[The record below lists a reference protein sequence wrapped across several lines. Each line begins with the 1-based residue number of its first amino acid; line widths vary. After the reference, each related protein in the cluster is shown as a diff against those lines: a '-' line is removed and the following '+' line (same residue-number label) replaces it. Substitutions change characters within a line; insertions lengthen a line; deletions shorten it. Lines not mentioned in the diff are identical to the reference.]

1 MWFLQ
6 SGKWGFRED
15 LGRAE
20 AYNCGDFTCHRTLE
34 SDTRL
39 NVFYEEDGGFKV
51 GHVMAET
58 EASYQVEAAHGKRS
72 KIKAAN
78 VLLKFERPAL
88 TEFLPLAE
96 TEAAA
101 LDLDFLWEVAPKEE
115 FGADGM
121 AAEYYGRAPVPVE
134 YAALVMRLHGA
145 PIYFHKKG
153 KGRYKA
159 APAEAL
165 KAALASIE
173 RKKREA
179 ELQAQYAAQLARFEV
194 PEALLPLV
202 PQLLYAPDKQS
213 TAFKALESACA
224 QTVLTPQVLL
234 HRAGALASAYD
245 FYLGRFLHEHFPE
258 RLGGRGF
265 PDINLEEALVPMIS
279 GMVPDEKS
287 GGAMSAPS
295 AMGAMAWPASD
306 NGPAFS
312 IDDSATTEIDDALSV
327 KPVRAGVTRVGIHIA
342 APGLGFAP
350 GTPVD
355 DIARRRMSTVYM
367 PGDKITML
375 PDAVVERFTLMA
387 GRRMPAVSLYVDVNE
402 TDGAVIAMKSCV
414 DTIEI
419 AANLRHDVLDA
430 EVTQANLESG
440 GGDFPFKPELQFLWR
455 FANAQEQVRGRPST
469 AAHMRDYS
477 FKVDWPPAGAVAGNA
492 ATSRV
497 TITERKRG
505 APLDKIVS
513 ELMILA
519 NSTWGKLLAD
529 QGAAG
534 IYRVKTGVGIQGKVR
549 MTSAPAPHIGLGVT
563 HYAWSSSPLRRY
575 VDLVNQWQLIAVL
588 TPDAG
593 AADDTGSAALARK
606 PPFAAK
612 SEQLLGAIAAFDAA
626 YTAYAEFQDTME
638 RYWCLKWLEQQGRVR
653 ADDSS
658 AALPGVVMRDGIV
671 RLDELPLRLT
681 VAGLPALAQGARV
694 AVQIRAV
701 DEWRLSIDAAFAGVL
716 DAAPAVPPADAEDAD
731 GDGDDTDGG
740 GVAEDASNG
749 DASKG
754 NASNG
759 EGANGVGGAD
769 DVNCAEAGSGAAV
782 NSPQQGGAIASAQV
796 SNI

>member
-1 MWFLQ
+1 M
-6 SGKWGFRED
+6 
-15 LGRAE
+15 RAKYERGE
-20 AYNCGDFTCHRTLE
+20 AYNCGDFNRDSSATPARSQRAPQRTPLRRQRPE
-34 SDTRL
+34 SDKLL

-72 KIKAAN
+72 KIKAAS

-88 TEFLPLAE
+88 TELLPLAE
-96 TEAAA
+96 AEAAG

-165 KAALASIE
+165 KAALASVE
-173 RKKREA
+173 RRQREA
-179 ELQAQYAAQLARFEV
+179 ELGAQYCAQLVRFEV

-213 TAFKALESACA
+213 LAFKALESACA

-245 FYLGRFLHEHFPE
+245 FYLGRFLHEHFPQ

-265 PDINLEEALVPMIS
+265 PEVSLEEALVPTACGQGQEENLDGGVVN
-279 GMVPDEKS
+279 GMAHTLPR
-287 GGAMSAPS
+287 
-295 AMGAMAWPASD
+295 SD

-355 DIARRRMSTVYM
+355 DIARRRLSTVYM

-387 GRRMPAVSLYVDVNE
+387 GRRMPAVSLYVDVNDA
-402 TDGAVIAMKSCV
+402 DGSVIAMKSCV

-430 EVTQANLESG
+430 EVTQAHLESG
-440 GGDFPFKPELQFLWR
+440 GGDFPFKPALQFLWR
-455 FANAQEQVRGRPST
+455 FANAQEQVRGRPSA
-469 AAHMRDYS
+469 AAHMRDYA
-477 FKVDWPPAGAVAGNA
+477 FKVDWEHRRSV
-492 ATSRV
+492 S
-497 TITERKRG
+497 ITLRRRG

-529 QGAAG
+529 KGAAG

-549 MTSAPAPHIGLGVT
+549 MTSVPAPHIGLGVT

-588 TPDAG
+588 MADAG
-593 AADDTGSAALARK
+593 AVAATTAGTAPGGAALATAK
-606 PPFAAK
+606 PPFAAS

-638 RYWCLKWLEQQGRVR
+638 RYWCLKWLEQEGRVR
-653 ADDSS
+653 ADDAS
-658 AALPGVVMRDGIV
+658 AAMPGVVMRDGIV
-671 RLDELPLRLT
+671 RLDDLPLRLT
-681 VAGLPALAQGARV
+681 VAGLPALLPGARV

-716 DAAPAVPPADAEDAD
+716 ADAPVLAVGQIAAIDELPEGEGD
-731 GDGDDTDGG
+731 GDGEGEGEGEGEGVGEGVDG
-740 GVAEDASNG
+740 ADA
-749 DASKG
+749 AVRVQ
-754 NASNG
+754 
-759 EGANGVGGAD
+759 GANGV
-769 DVNCAEAGSGAAV
+769 AAA
-782 NSPQQGGAIASAQV
+782 PASHLHEGD
-796 SNI
+796 I

>member
-1 MWFLQ
+1 
-6 SGKWGFRED
+6 
-15 LGRAE
+15 
-20 AYNCGDFTCHRTLE
+20 
-34 SDTRL
+34 
-39 NVFYEEDGGFKV
+39 
-51 GHVMAET
+51 MAET

-96 TEAAA
+96 MEAAG

-134 YAALVMRLHGA
+134 SAALMMRLHGA
-145 PIYFHKKG
+145 PVYFHKKG

-159 APAEAL
+159 APAETL

-265 PDINLEEALVPMIS
+265 PAIDVEEALVPTVCGPGVNENVAGDVAGDVASDAAGNAASDTQDGAAGGVS
-279 GMVPDEKS
+279 GAAYPL
-287 GGAMSAPS
+287 PR
-295 AMGAMAWPASD
+295 SD

-327 KPVRAGVTRVGIHIA
+327 QPVRAGVTRVGIHIA

-350 GTPVD
+350 GTPLD
-355 DIARRRMSTVYM
+355 DIARRRLSTVYM
-367 PGDKITML
+367 PGGKITML

-387 GRRMPAVSLYVDVNE
+387 GRRMPAVSLYVDVND
-402 TDGAVIAMKSCV
+402 TDGSVIAMKSCV

-440 GGDFPFKPELQFLWR
+440 GGDFPFKPQLQFLWR
-455 FANAQEQVRGRPST
+455 FANAREKVRGRPSA
-469 AAHMRDYS
+469 AAHMRDYA
-477 FKVDWPPAGAVAGNA
+477 FKVDWEHGRA
-492 ATSRV
+492 V

-529 QGAAG
+529 KGAAG

-588 TPDAG
+588 MADAATVTTAG
-593 AADDTGSAALARK
+593 APHGDGTAPARK
-606 PPFAAK
+606 PPFAPK

-638 RYWCLKWLEQQGRVR
+638 RYWCLKWLEQEGRVR
-653 ADDSS
+653 PDDSS

-701 DEWRLSIDAAFAGVL
+701 DEWRLAFDVAFAGVL
-716 DAAPAVPPADAEDAD
+716 ADAPLLAADQVDQIDEADDDGVDGTGDADAADAVDGLAAAPALIAHQ
-731 GDGDDTDGG
+731 
-740 GVAEDASNG
+740 
-749 DASKG
+749 G
-754 NASNG
+754 N
-759 EGANGVGGAD
+759 
-769 DVNCAEAGSGAAV
+769 
-782 NSPQQGGAIASAQV
+782 I
-796 SNI
+796 

>member
-1 MWFLQ
+1 M
-6 SGKWGFRED
+6 
-15 LGRAE
+15 
-20 AYNCGDFTCHRTLE
+20 
-34 SDTRL
+34 

-96 TEAAA
+96 AGAAG
-101 LDLDFLWEVAPKEE
+101 LDLDFLWEVAPREE

-134 YAALVMRLHGA
+134 YAALIIRLHGA

-159 APAEAL
+159 APADAL

-179 ELQAQYAAQLARFEV
+179 ELQAQYAAQLVRFEV

-258 RLGGRGF
+258 KLGGRGF
-265 PDINLEEALVPMIS
+265 PDIIVEQALVSTVCGQGPEGNAEAVAAS
-279 GMVPDEKS
+279 GADNRAAA
-287 GGAMSAPS
+287 GATA
-295 AMGAMAWPASD
+295 GAAAGTTAYTLPRSD

-350 GTPVD
+350 GSPVD
-355 DIARRRMSTVYM
+355 EIARRRMSTVYM

-387 GRRMPAVSLYVDVNE
+387 GRTMPAVSLYVDVNE

-440 GGDFPFKPELQFLWR
+440 GGEFPFKSELQFLWR

-469 AAHMRDYS
+469 AAHMRDFS
-477 FKVDWPPAGAVAGNA
+477 FKVDWPQADALMADVMDAAKSAAPGGMQRSAAAGAMSA
-492 ATSRV
+492 AAVPRV

-519 NSTWGKLLAD
+519 NSTWGKLLAG

-588 TPDAG
+588 SRRDGEDA
-593 AADDTGSAALARK
+593 APA
-606 PPFAAK
+606 PFAPK
-612 SEQLLGAIAAFDAA
+612 SEQLLGAIAAFEAA

-638 RYWCLKWLEQQGRVR
+638 RYWCLKWLEQNGRVR

-701 DEWRLSIDAAFAGVL
+701 DEWRLSFDAALAGVL
-716 DAAPAVPPADAEDAD
+716 DAAPAVPPADVEDAD
-731 GDGDDTDGG
+731 GDGADGDG
-740 GVAEDASNG
+740 ADGDGADG
-749 DASKG
+749 DAADG
-754 NASNG
+754 D
-759 EGANGVGGAD
+759 GAD
-769 DVNCAEAGSGAAV
+769 GDAANDVGSAGEANSAKAASGAGV
-782 NSPQQGGAIASAQV
+782 NGPQQGALAAQAIPAQM